1 MDQLSNLKLQL
12 AKILPK
18 YPDLRVTHN
27 PNSTNPN
34 FKETAWMVEDFV
46 NQNSQVIEDDD
57 LLKDWLDRYRF
68 WRAGRPKS

>member
-1 MDQLSNLKLQL
+1 
-12 AKILPK
+12 
-18 YPDLRVTHN
+18 
-27 PNSTNPN
+27 
-34 FKETAWMVEDFV
+34 MVEDFV